1 MIKGPHHSH
10 SESPL
15 DKADYN
21 TVYPE
26 FLKGKK
32 RWLLFKLGTKDARGK
47 QPKYPYYLNGTM
59 RKGGQGSE
67 ADLKKSKSM
76 ESILH
81 KSNEF

>member
-1 MIKGPHHSH
+1 MKKDSQRVND
-10 SESPL
+10 ESPL

-26 FLKGKK
+26 FLKAKR

-67 ADLKKSKSM
+67 AD
-76 ESILH
+76 
-81 KSNEF
+81 